1 MKSRFSIV
9 VMLLVFAA
17 QSLGSASRGPLYQ
30 ADVSSDEYAVYN
42 AVIGDMFAGNKIT
55 FDFGGNV
62 PMKLLIIYD
71 HTVTYPL
78 RDVGGSDAAAN
89 AFFPAIAQQ
98 TADDFAVKN
107 KQASLLKRSFN
118 LNLDYILWNSEDPKG
133 AALEKGDGEVHG
145 LVSLSRV
152 GFNRDHNQAD
162 VYMSYVCGGL
172 CGHGFVLLLSK
183 SGDQWKVVNKRRLWV
198 S

>member
-1 MKSRFSIV
+1 
-9 VMLLVFAA
+9 MLLVLAA
-17 QSLGSASRGPLYQ
+17 QSLGSASRGPLSQ
-30 ADVSSDEYAVYN
+30 ADVSPDEYAVYN

-78 RDVGGSDAAAN
+78 RDVGGSDTAAN

-152 GFNRDHNQAD
+152 GFNRDHNQAV
-162 VYMSYVCGGL
+162 VYMSYVCGDL
-172 CGHGFVLLLSK
+172 CGHGFVLLMSK
-183 SGDQWKVVNKRRLWV
+183 SGDQWQVVNKRGLWI

>member
-1 MKSRFSIV
+1 
-9 VMLLVFAA
+9 MLLVLAA

-30 ADVSSDEYAVYN
+30 ADVSPDEYAVYN
-42 AVIGDMFAGNKIT
+42 AVIGDMFAG
-55 FDFGGNV
+55 

-71 HTVTYPL
+71 HTVTYPF

-118 LNLDYILWNSEDPKG
+118 LNVDYILWNSEDPKR

-152 GFNRDHNQAD
+152 GFNRDHNQAV

-183 SGDQWKVVNKRRLWV
+183 SGDQWQVVNKRRLWI